1 MVRKLR
7 CRQTRRCVVAK
18 AGDEI
23 VNPRTGQRLVFL
35 ETGEENDGELVR
47 IDSYNPPT
55 GVPEPEHIHPFQES
69 GAEVLSGSL
78 RFSVGG
84 EQRSVKAGESITIPA
99 NTPHNFWNDGE
110 EEAHAVQWLRPALK
124 ADSFFESFFGLAQ
137 DGKLNDKGLPPLLQ
151 LAVGVAHFGDEIRLT
166 SPPWRVQRVLFGALA
181 PIGRLFGYRPEYH
194 YWHASTQESTFSSPP
209 TAAAPPLPMTGS
221 VVVAAFAA
229 VIKVF
234 IVLQR
239 RRRGGK

>member
-23 VNPRTGQRLVFL
+23 VNPRTGQRMVFL

-55 GVPEPEHIHPFQES
+55 AVPEPEHVHPFQES

-124 ADSFFESFFGLAQ
+124 ADSFFESLFGLAQ
-137 DGKLNDKGLPPLLQ
+137 DGKLNGKGLPRCCSWRWGCP
-151 LAVGVAHFGDEIRLT
+151 T
-166 SPPWRVQRVLFGALA
+166 SGTR
-181 PIGRLFGYRPEYH
+181 
-194 YWHASTQESTFSSPP
+194 
-209 TAAAPPLPMTGS
+209 
-221 VVVAAFAA
+221 
-229 VIKVF
+229 
-234 IVLQR
+234 
-239 RRRGGK
+239 